1 MGASFGSLFGW
12 RQQRAEVRV
21 LLVGLDASGKTSV
34 LHNFLGR
41 PIIDPQPSSYQVEE
55 FTHKG
60 VQFSVCDVSGQ
71 DKYRRLWQHCFREK
85 DTVCFVVDSA
95 DRDRIELARD
105 ELQAMLSHPDLQ
117 GAALL
122 VLANKQDLPGCMSTA
137 EVTDRLRL
145 HSLAVSW
152 YIQGTCALTG
162 DGVCE
167 GLDWMAA
174 LCSKD

>member
-1 MGASFGSLFGW
+1 MW
-12 RQQRAEVRV
+12 D
-21 LLVGLDASGKTSV
+21 VG
-34 LHNFLGR
+34 
-41 PIIDPQPSSYQVEE
+41 
-55 FTHKG
+55 
-60 VQFSVCDVSGQ
+60 GQ
-71 DKYRRLWQHCFREK
+71 DKLRPLWHHYFLNTR
-85 DTVCFVVDSA
+85 VVMFVVDA
-95 DRDRIELARD
+95 NDRDRVDLARD

>member
-1 MGASFGSLFGW
+1 MGTSFGKLFGGG
-12 RQQRAEVRV
+12 QRKIEVRV
-21 LLVGLDASGKTSV
+21 LLVGLDAAGKTTV
-34 LHNFLGR
+34 LHHALGTPVR
-41 PIIDPQPSSYQVEE
+41 CAPVPFNVESFVHKNIE
-55 FTHKG
+55 FTMW
-60 VQFSVCDVSGQ
+60 DVGGQ
-71 DKYRRLWQHCFREK
+71 DKLRPLWHHYFLNTR
-85 DTVCFVVDSA
+85 VVMFVVDA
-95 DRDRIELARD
+95 NDRDRVDLARD